1 MVLIYNLVIST
12 HIGYHTSNHHG
23 KFTAYEQYWIS
34 RVKSLAFISYW
45 TDISYLKWSF
55 WLKCFEW
62 PLMLQLFQLK
72 QKSTSQDY
80 KSCLSHFSW
89 KNSKSKVPWFTP
101 PSWSIIIGSIGP
113 DSSSTCCSMPFTVV
127 SQKNSFTLTSE
138 IVHEIFS
145 TLKLVTF

>member
-1 MVLIYNLVIST
+1 MVLIYYLGNVYLHRVPHLQPSWQIHSLWAILNKQSKIT
-12 HIGYHTSNHHG
+12 A
-23 KFTAYEQYWIS
+23 FTKYWD
-34 RVKSLAFISYW
+34 
-45 TDISYLKWSF
+45 DISYLKWSF

-72 QKSTSQDY
+72 RKNTSQDY

-113 DSSSTCCSMPFTVV
+113 DSSSTCCSMPFSLV